1 MIFKY
6 LYQFASAH
14 THCLITFL
22 KNIRSSERGA
32 YSIDSR
38 PIVNSKKR
46 NNLIIF
52 LRGFRWKFS
61 ASTSLLGARI
71 LQTGARLSTIICDYF
86 DLFYGWLFFRH

>member
-32 YSIDSR
+32 YSIDSG
-38 PIVNSKKR
+38 PIVNSKKG
-46 NNLIIF
+46 NNLYYF
-52 LRGFRWKFS
+52 LTRFLVGYFRLNLSVGS
-61 ASTSLLGARI
+61 AHSTDRRETVNKNL
-71 LQTGARLSTIICDYF
+71 
-86 DLFYGWLFFRH
+86 